1 MIELTIKIMKL
12 LNLMCK
18 KTYDDTN
25 KYTTMKLSA
34 LLANEL
40 DAAIYPVI
48 YVLTALLTFCVCS
61 IYLTTPHHQAT
72 VPLSNNNLTC

>member
-34 LLANEL
+34 LANEL
-40 DAAIYPVI
+40 DAAIYPATR
-48 YVLTALLTFCVCS
+48 VLTALLTFCVCS
-61 IYLTTPHHQAT
+61 INLTTPHHQAT
-72 VPLSNNNLTC
+72 VPLSNNNMTC